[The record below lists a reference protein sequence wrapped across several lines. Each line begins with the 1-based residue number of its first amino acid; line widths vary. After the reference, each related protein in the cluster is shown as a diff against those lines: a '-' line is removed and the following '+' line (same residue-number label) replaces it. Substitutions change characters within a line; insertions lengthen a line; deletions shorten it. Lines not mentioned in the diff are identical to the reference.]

1 MHHGIYE
8 IPPFNLA
15 RLFRRACS
23 RSFWSLWDSFLYL
36 GKLHW
41 FLYLLLSYFYDP
53 GMFILRWSSNF
64 LEKVVLKGSW
74 PRRWHIVS
82 LTLYIIIVYRVNL
95 SKLSRKFVGALR
107 ITTDCRVSFIDLY
120 LVFPRKF
127 RIVFLPPHK
136 DCNFTGTVLWYY
148 NRTWVTCGNN

>member
-8 IPPFNLA
+8 IPPWPDYFGELVLGLFGVCGIRFSIWESFIGFYNCCYPISTILA
-15 RLFRRACS
+15 CLFSVGVRIS
-23 RSFWSLWDSFLYL
+23 WK
-36 GKLHW
+36 KLCW
-41 FLYLLLSYFYDP
+41 
-53 GMFILRWSSNF
+53 
-64 LEKVVLKGSW
+64 KGSW

-95 SKLSRKFVGALR
+95 NKLSRKSVGALR
-107 ITTDCRVSFIDLY
+107 ITTTDCRVSFIDLY
-120 LVFPRKF
+120 LVFPTKF